1 MANSIRLLVLILAL
15 TSFAIARNRREF
27 VSPDKMT
34 RAIVYNFSENGR
46 ILESRVR
53 VRNSKGALLFDK
65 SFVSKDH
72 RHGMGVVQAEWTA
85 NSQFFVFSMS
95 SSGGHQPWHA
105 FTFVFSVSTIELISI
120 DKIVEPVTSPFKLF
134 PPDSLEAIGFK
145 TSIKE
150 ETKFALR
157 LSTLIHKE
165 R

>member
-1 MANSIRLLVLILAL
+1 MANSIRSLVLILAL
-15 TSFAIARNRREF
+15 TSFVIAGNRREF
-27 VSPDKMT
+27 VSPDKMS
-34 RAIVYNFSENGR
+34 RAIVYNFAESGR

-53 VRNSKGALLFDK
+53 VRNSTGALLFDT

-72 RHGMGVVQAEWTA
+72 RHGKGVVQAEWTA
-85 NSQFFVFSMS
+85 NSQFFVFRMS

-134 PPDSLEAIGFK
+134 PPDSFEAIGFK
-145 TSIKE
+145 TNKKKS
-150 ETKFALR
+150 TQFAIR
-157 LSTLIHKE
+157 LSTLIHKD